1 MGKHLTAV
9 GMGSLSLIR
18 CDTEVSFSFY
28 NHHGFL
34 DTLKVFLWALL
45 NRKLITVVLGSW
57 C

>member
-18 CDTEVSFSFY
+18 CDTEVSFFFY